1 MTSFPL
7 PSALAPGLVLTA
19 FLIAGAAAQAPGAS
33 RIWTSSDGKKLEAV
47 LVDADANTVA
57 LKTAS
62 GLFKLPVSRLS
73 AEDQAFL
80 KAWRGQAP
88 QKLAPWP
95 DKVEVAGDLA
105 IEEKENGGEF
115 SYFSPHFEFRSP
127 TRLSNSV
134 VREFARMFEATYEG
148 VKALP
153 VGFNPMPPQEGGH
166 FLTKLFATREAYL
179 AAGGLPGSG
188 GMFSSVSRGREFVS
202 GSISVPLTSLG
213 VEQVG
218 NRFIID
224 PGKDS
229 GTLVHEIT
237 HQVAV
242 MWGIYGAPI
251 WFSEGI
257 AEYMQSAPYS
267 KGTMRFTNM
276 TGNVEKA
283 VMQNQPVNQ
292 FQMLPVEK
300 LMTISREEWASS
312 LEDGGAAR
320 NYHSANVLMTYF
332 LHLDGSGT
340 GESVAAYLRD
350 LQAGTDPRQAAAT
363 HLLRERDFPA
373 LAAEVREKW
382 RQSGFRIEFV
392 P

>member
-1 MTSFPL
+1 VL
-7 PSALAPGLVLTA
+7 LLAGVLTLSA
-19 FLIAGAAAQAPGAS
+19 NAQSPGGP
-33 RIWTSSDGKKLEAV
+33 RTWTSSDGKKIEAI
-47 LVDADANTVA
+47 LIDADASTVA
-57 LKTAS
+57 LKTAA

-73 AEDQAFL
+73 AEDQAYL
-80 KAWRGQAP
+80 TTWRGQAP

-95 DKVEVAGDLA
+95 EKVETTGDLK
-105 IEEKENGGEF
+105 IEEKEIGEEF

-127 TRLSNSV
+127 LRLSNSV
-134 VREFARMFEATYEG
+134 VREFARLFEATYEG

-153 VGFNPMPPQEGGH
+153 VGFDPMPPQEGGH
-166 FLTKLFATREAYL
+166 FLTKLFANREAYF

-218 NRFIID
+218 NRYIID
-224 PGKDS
+224 PDKDS

-251 WFSEGI
+251 WFTEGI

-267 KGTMRFTNM
+267 KGTMRFSNM
-276 TGNVEKA
+276 TGNVEKT
-283 VMQNQPVNQ
+283 VMERANGNE

-300 LMTISREEWASS
+300 LMTISRDEWAN
-312 LEDGGAAR
+312 LLVNGDAAK

-340 GESVAAYLRD
+340 GEAVAAYLRD
-350 LQAGTDPRQAAAT
+350 LRAGTDPRQAAAT
-363 HLLRERDFPA
+363 HLLRDRDLPK
-373 LAAEVREKW
+373 LAADVREKW
-382 RQSGFRIEFV
+382 RQNGFRLEYA